1 MSNAISKVD
10 LSVKLNLPE
19 EKTNELLTAAEIAL
33 DLSDYTPHEQKLT
46 EVLKLMGGQVK
57 TYSQAVAKHK
67 ESHAIKAKAE
77 SSMKGD
83 RPLPSFPATET
94 GLKTVAKVDLTGIP
108 VDDGVAKTWDEV
120 AKVGAAS
127 DADTLAGAPFDGIIE
142 GSDYVNDKAEAL
154 KQHGFNLYMEKFDEA
169 MHDPELA
176 KRVEDKYLGK
186 FPARWN
192 LKPKS

>member
-1 MSNAISKVD
+1 MNYQDLEAKFKLSKD
-10 LSVKLNLPE
+10 KLN
-19 EKTNELLTAAEIAL
+19 KLLKAAEIGS
-33 DLSDYTPHEQKLT
+33 DLADYSPHVQKLEGILT
-46 EVLKLMGGQVK
+46 VAGD
-57 TYSQAVAKHK
+57 SQDYEGAAKKYK

-77 SSMKGD
+77 SSMKVD

-154 KQHGFNLYMEKFDEA
+154 KQHGFNLYMDKFDEA

>member
-1 MSNAISKVD
+1 MTTKKD
-10 LSVKLNLPE
+10 LESALKIQSEKL
-19 EKTNELLTAAEIAL
+19 TQLLQAAEIAL
-33 DLSDYTPHEQKLT
+33 DLTDYAPHVQKLT
-46 EVLKLMGGQVK
+46 EIMGLMGGDIK
-57 TYSQAVAKHK
+57 SYPQAVTKWK
-67 ESHAIKAKAE
+67 ESNAIKT
-77 SSMKGD
+77 KGD
-83 RPLPSFPATET
+83 RPLPSFATTET

-108 VDDGVAKTWDEV
+108 VDDGVATAWVEV

-127 DADTLAGAPFDGIIE
+127 DADALAGAPFDGIIE
-142 GSDYVNDKAEAL
+142 GSDYVNEKAEAL